1 MYILYVLFG
10 ILAFS
15 LVIVIHELGHFF
27 MARLFGV
34 KVEEFS
40 IGIFG
45 PTLYSRQGKNVRFVI
60 KAGLF
65 GGYVKLYGEEGEDV
79 EDIDGSLASKTPL
92 QKMLIFAA
100 GPFMNVVLAILF
112 FALVSNN
119 VGYVTTEI
127 SEVAKNTPAM
137 TTGIKSG
144 DKIIK
149 LNGSKISTWDE
160 FSIKMSQINKEEEIT
175 LQVKR
180 DNALIDFNIT
190 PEFKE
195 ERYIIGILPKV
206 IEPNFFQAVK
216 SGVDEFKTMTKQ
228 TFSFFGNIF
237 KGKVNKDDLGGPITM
252 VRVAAKSAS
261 LGINNLLFFL
271 ALVSTQLAIFNLL
284 PIPAL
289 DGGWIFILLIEAIT
303 RKKMKTETIAK
314 VNYFFMILLI
324 GLMLAVLIKDIVSPI
339 KL

>member
-1 MYILYVLFG
+1 MYILYILIG

-15 LVIVIHELGHFF
+15 LVIIIHELGHFF

-45 PTLYSRQGKNVRFVI
+45 PILYSKQGKTVKFVI

-79 EDIDGSLASKTPL
+79 EDIDGSLASKSPL

-100 GPFMNVVLAILF
+100 GPFMNVILAICL

-119 VGYVTTEI
+119 IGYVTTEI
-127 SEVAKNTPAM
+127 NEVANNTPAM
-137 TTGIKSG
+137 TSGIKAG

-160 FSIKMSQINKEEEIT
+160 FSIKMSQLDKPKIVEVQIE
-175 LQVKR
+175 R
-180 DNALIDFNIT
+180 DNKIMDFKIT
-190 PEFKE
+190 PELSG
-195 ERYIIGILPKV
+195 ERYIIGISPKV
-206 IEPNFFQAVK
+206 IKPTFFQAIK
-216 SGVDEFKTMTKQ
+216 SGFNEFKTMTKQ

-237 KGKVNKDDLGGPITM
+237 KGKVKKDDLGGPITM

-261 LGINNLLFFL
+261 LGANNLLFFL

-289 DGGWIFILLIEAIT
+289 DGGWIFMLLIEAIT
-303 RKKMKTETIAK
+303 RKKLNTETVATI
-314 VNYFFMILLI
+314 NYIFMILLI
-324 GLMLAVLIKDIVSPI
+324 GLMLVVLIKDIISPI
-339 KL
+339 KF